1 MKTTS
6 LIPANKEESTP
17 MPNECRPTKCEKLGV
32 CQVRDHCIDCP
43 YKKVDLTKAKRHNP
57 YIKPTR

>member
-6 LIPANKEESTP
+6 LIPDSNVGSTH
-17 MPNECRPTKCEKLGV
+17 MPNNCRPTKCEKLGV
-32 CQVRDHCIDCP
+32 CQMLRCNDCP

-57 YIKPTR
+57 HIKPTR